1 MKKAFTILT
10 LLLVLIL
17 NFQTFITADAQVRTN
32 VDIKINDQYISLGN
46 TPFIHNSVTYVPLRS
61 FSEAIS
67 AQVFWNSETKSASV
81 IKDETKIAVYPNK
94 KNAILNNDTVSMNS
108 SALIYNDRLYVPV
121 RFISDC
127 FGGTTRWDSFL
138 KNACLTFKGVSVPK
152 KMINKSYTDD
162 DILWLGRIIEAESAG
177 EPISGKTAVGN
188 VVLNRVKNNN
198 FPNTIYGVIFDRNY
212 GVQFQPIINGT
223 IYNTPGSDSISA
235 AKYALKGS
243 KPVGECLY
251 FLNPK
256 TAQSH
261 WIINNRTYHTTIKNH
276 DFYL

>member
-1 MKKAFTILT
+1 MKKPFIILT
-10 LLLVLIL
+10 LLFVLIL
-17 NFQTFITADAQVRTN
+17 NFQTFITADAQTQTN
-32 VDIKINDQYISLGN
+32 VDIKINDQYISFKN
-46 TPFIHNSVTYVPLRS
+46 TPFIHNSAAYVPLRS
-61 FSEAIS
+61 FSEAIN
-67 AQVFWNSETKSASV
+67 AQVSWDSKTKSASV
-81 IKDETKIAVYPNK
+81 LKDEIKITVYPDK
-94 KNAILNNDTVSMNS
+94 KTALLNNRTVSMNS
-108 SALIYNDRLYVPV
+108 NALIYNDRLYIPV
-121 RFISDC
+121 RFISDSL
-127 FGGTTRWDSFL
+127 GGTTKWDGFY
-138 KNACLTFKGVSVPK
+138 KNACLTFDKITIPK
-152 KMINKSYTDD
+152 EMINKSYTDD

-188 VVLNRVKNNN
+188 VVLNRVKSDN

-212 GVQFQPIINGT
+212 GVQFQPIINGA

-256 TAQSH
+256 TAQNH

>member
-1 MKKAFTILT
+1 MKKSFIILT
-10 LLLVLIL
+10 FLVVLIL
-17 NFQTFITADAQVRTN
+17 NFKPFITAQAEVRTN
-32 VDIKINDQYISLGN
+32 VDIKINDQYISFGN

-67 AQVFWNSETKSASV
+67 AQVFWDSEAKSASV
-81 IKDETKIAVYPNK
+81 IKGGTQIAVYPNK
-94 KNAILNNDTVSMNS
+94 KNAILNDNTVTMNS
-108 SALIYNDRLYVPV
+108 HALMYNDRLYVPV

-127 FGGTTRWDSFL
+127 FGGTTKWDSFL
-138 KNACLTFKGVSVPK
+138 KNACLTFKEVSVPK

-162 DILWLGRIIEAESAG
+162 DVFWLGRIIEAESAG

-188 VVLNRVKNNN
+188 VVLNRVKSKN